1 MSDASNKESAPG
13 ERLSARTVTTTW
25 AVLVAATI
33 MGWLFARGGS
43 GGSAQAGVVI
53 LAAIK
58 IYLVIAIFMG
68 LARAPRGWHVAAIA
82 WTAATCAIVYFLAS
96 GAPA

>member
-1 MSDASNKESAPG
+1 MSDASKKESDPG
-13 ERLSARTVTTTW
+13 QRISARTVTTTW
-25 AVLVAATI
+25 AALVAATI
-33 MGWLFARGGS
+33 MGWMFARGSS

-53 LAAIK
+53 LAAVK

-68 LARAPRGWHVAAIA
+68 LARAPRGWHLAAIA
-82 WTAATCAIVYFLAS
+82 WTATTCGIVYLLAS